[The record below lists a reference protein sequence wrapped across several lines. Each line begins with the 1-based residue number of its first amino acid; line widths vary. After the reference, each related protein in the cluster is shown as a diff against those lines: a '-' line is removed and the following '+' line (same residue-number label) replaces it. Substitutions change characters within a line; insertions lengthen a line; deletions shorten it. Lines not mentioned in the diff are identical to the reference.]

1 MEFEAGKKKEPEFSA
16 KELEAEQDKMFGIVG
31 GSREGS
37 GSARRGATRSSMIET
52 MSNESGRKSMTAK
65 KPKKVF

>member
-1 MEFEAGKKKEPEFSA
+1 MEFEAGKKKEPEFNA
-16 KELEAEQDKMFGIVG
+16 KDLEAEQDKMFGEA
-31 GSREGS
+31 SREGS